1 MGYHYHCAMRHP
13 PRGFALAPLL
23 ALTPVAVIAEDRDHG
38 QMFDLSLSIMSAVGG
53 STADNH
59 LLEHLQAGGHDPHQR
74 GFTFQAAELSIS
86 GAVDPYF
93 RGEGHLLF
101 TPDELELEE
110 AFLQTTGL
118 PHRLGVEAGYFLTEF
133 GRNNPTHAHASA
145 WLDRP
150 VAVTRL
156 LGTDGMRGPG
166 ARAQWSLPTTWVS
179 TLHLGAQNGDDDTM
193 ISFAGEGHV
202 HGEDDHDEEEHHAT
216 TLGGR
221 QPVESEGIN
230 DPSDLV
236 WLLRWSNAF
245 DAGDWTFRA
254 GASFL
259 HGPNRT
265 GTEGQTQLYG
275 IDLATK
281 WYVPGA
287 QQGAPY
293 LAIEAEAIVRRATL
307 AAGTFVDEDDNEI
320 DLDQATITDAGGY
333 LQALYGW
340 NPRWAAGLRV
350 EYLRGTGDSVDHD
363 GDPLAPADDPEREDR
378 LRVSPVVTWSPS
390 HFSRLRLQYNHDRFS
405 HDDNEADGE
414 ESAHSVWLGIEI
426 LIGAHPAH
434 VF

>member
-1 MGYHYHCAMRHP
+1 MPHS
-13 PRGFALAPLL
+13 PRAFALAPLIAL
-23 ALTPVAVIAEDRDHG
+23 APVALIAEDHG
-38 QMFDLSLSIMSAVGG
+38 RMFDLSLSIMSAVGA

-59 LLEHLQAGGHDPHQR
+59 LLDHLQAGGHDPNQR

-86 GAVDPYF
+86 GAIDPYF

-101 TPDELELEE
+101 TPDEVELEE
-110 AFLQTTGL
+110 AFIQTTGL
-118 PHRLGVEAGYFLTEF
+118 PYGLGVEAGYFLTEF

-166 ARAQWSLPTTWVS
+166 ARVQWSLPTTWVS
-179 TLHLGAQNGDDDTM
+179 TFHLGAQNGNDDTM
-193 ISFAGEGHV
+193 ISFRGEGHK
-202 HGEDDHDEEEHHAT
+202 HGGHGHEDEEDHHDT

-221 QPVESEGIN
+221 QPVGFEGIH

-236 WLLRWSNAF
+236 WLVRWSNAF
-245 DAGDWTFRA
+245 DAGDWTYRA

-265 GTEGQTQLYG
+265 GADANTHIFG
-275 IDLATK
+275 IDLAAK
-281 WYVPGA
+281 WYAPGA

-293 LAIEAEAIVRRATL
+293 LTIEAEAILRRATL
-307 AAGTFVDEDDNEI
+307 AAGIFEDEDENEI
-320 DLDQATITDAGGY
+320 DLDEARITDAGGY

-340 NPRWAAGLRV
+340 NPRWAAGLRI
-350 EYLRGTGDSVDHD
+350 EYLRGRGDSVDHD
-363 GDPLAPADDPEREDR
+363 GDPLEPAHDPAREDR
-378 LRVSPVVTWSPS
+378 LRLSPVLTWSPS
-390 HFSRLRLQYNHDRFS
+390 HFSRLRLQYNYDRFS
-405 HDDNEADGE
+405 HDEDEDHGE
-414 ESAHSVWLGIEI
+414 DSAHSVWLGIEI